1 MSDLD
6 LKKQVE
12 AELNWEPSVNAAEIG
27 VGVKEGVVTL
37 SGNIQSFSEK
47 WAAERTAARV
57 SGVRAVVNNLDVH
70 LPSSSERT
78 DEEIALAAL
87 DALKWSISVPADKIL
102 AHAPDPWPPLGVTT
116 GRCLCCGGHLSAAP
130 SHGGIGGTHSRPR
143 NLSICRKCAGIR
155 LGVPAPPHGRFR
167 LAAG

>member
-57 SGVRAVVNNLDVH
+57 QQLRNGPIH
-70 LPSSSERT
+70 Q
-78 DEEIALAAL
+78 
-87 DALKWSISVPADKIL
+87 
-102 AHAPDPWPPLGVTT
+102 LG
-116 GRCLCCGGHLSAAP
+116 
-130 SHGGIGGTHSRPR
+130 
-143 NLSICRKCAGIR
+143 
-155 LGVPAPPHGRFR
+155 LGQ
-167 LAAG
+167 